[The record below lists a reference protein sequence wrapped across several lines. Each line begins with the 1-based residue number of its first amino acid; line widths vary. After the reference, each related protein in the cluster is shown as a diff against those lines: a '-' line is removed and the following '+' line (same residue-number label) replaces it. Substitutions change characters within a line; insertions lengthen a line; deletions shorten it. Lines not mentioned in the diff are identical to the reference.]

1 MRAYLTIA
9 VILLLNSCQGYVVP
23 TYSDLSDPLVDDT
36 VRPIIVFA
44 EGHNN
49 FGDDRDSS
57 NAEMEQFLAREG
69 FELRQY
75 MGEITR
81 EALQGVS
88 ILHTDNAL
96 APENQNQDNWTLPT
110 PSAFT
115 PEEIGIIYDWVHD
128 GGSLLMI
135 IEHMPF
141 GGSYEDLA
149 KAFNVETNNG
159 FVFDERL
166 LNGYSKEIISIA
178 GWFVFSKDNGSLGE
192 HPILTG
198 RQPHERIEFVAT
210 DHGSAFRLPERAA
223 SLMTFGSDAIS
234 LEPSVSWMFDSTTPR
249 RSVSGWSQGGVMKVG
264 KGRLAVLGDNFLN
277 IPPSQLAPPYLESEK
292 EAVLGVYNPQFTVN
306 VYRWLSGQL

>member
-1 MRAYLTIA
+1 MRGYLTIT
-9 VILLLNSCQGYVVP
+9 VVLLLNSCQGYVVL
-23 TYSDLSDPLVDDT
+23 TYSESSDPAFNDVA
-36 VRPIIVFA
+36 RPVVVFA

-96 APENQNQDNWTLPT
+96 APENQNEVDWTLPT

-115 PEEIGIIYDWVHD
+115 SEEIKVIYNWVHD
-128 GGSLLMI
+128 GGSLLMV

-149 KAFNVETNNG
+149 KAFNVETSNG
-159 FVFDERL
+159 FAVDERL
-166 LNGYSKEIISIA
+166 LNGYSEEIINNA
-178 GWFVFSKDNGSLGE
+178 GWFVFRQDNGSLGD

-198 RQPHERIEFVAT
+198 RQPHERIAFLAADV
-210 DHGSAFRLPERAA
+210 GSAFRLPNRAV

-234 LEPSVSWMFDSTTPR
+234 LEPSVSWKFDPMTPR

-264 KGRLAVLGDNFLN
+264 KGRLAVLGDNFLI
-277 IPPSQLAPPYLESEK
+277 IPPSQIKSEK
-292 EAVLGVYNPQFTVN
+292 EVVFGRYNPQFTVN
-306 VYRWLSGQL
+306 VYRWLSGQY

>member
-1 MRAYLTIA
+1 MHGYLTIA
-9 VILLLNSCQGYVVP
+9 VVLLLSSCQEYADS

-49 FGDDRDSS
+49 FGDNRESF
-57 NAEMEQFLAREG
+57 AEEMKQFLAREG
-69 FELRQY
+69 FELRIY
-75 MGEITR
+75 MGAITR
-81 EALQGVS
+81 EALKGAS

-96 APENQNQDNWTLPT
+96 APLNQDNWTLPT

-115 PEEIGIIYDWVHD
+115 SEEISVIYNWVHN
-128 GGSLLMI
+128 GGALLMV

-178 GWFVFSKDNGSLGE
+178 GWFVFSKDNGSLGD

-198 RQPHERIEFVAT
+198 RQPHEGIAFLAT
-210 DHGSAFRLPERAA
+210 DVGSAFRLPNRAV

>member
-1 MRAYLTIA
+1 MRRYFTIA
-9 VILLLNSCQGYVVP
+9 VVLLLNSCQGNAVP
-23 TYSDLSDPLVDDT
+23 TFSEPADPLVDDT

-96 APENQNQDNWTLPT
+96 APENQNQNNWTLPT

-115 PEEIGIIYDWVHD
+115 SEEIKVIYNWVHD

-159 FVFDERL
+159 FAVDKRL
-166 LNGYSKEIISIA
+166 LNGYSEETIDNA
-178 GWFVFSKDNGSLGE
+178 GWFVFRQDNGALGD

-198 RQPHERIEFVAT
+198 RQPHERIEFVAA
-210 DHGSAFRLPERAA
+210 DVGSAFRLPERAV
-223 SLMTFGSDAIS
+223 SLMTFGSNAIS
-234 LEPSVSWMFDSTTPR
+234 LEPSVSWRFDSTTPR

-264 KGRLAVLGDNFLN
+264 KGRLTVLGDNFLI
-277 IPPSQLAPPYLESEK
+277 IPPSQLKSEK
-292 EAVLGVYNPQFTVN
+292 EVVFGRYSPQFTVN

>member
-75 MGEITR
+75 IGEITR
-81 EALQGVS
+81 EALEGVN

-96 APENQNQDNWTLPT
+96 APENQDNWTLPT

-115 PEEIGIIYDWVHD
+115 PEEISIIYDWVHD
-128 GGSLLMI
+128 GGSLLMV

-149 KAFNVETNNG
+149 KAFNVETSNG
-159 FVFDERL
+159 FVVDERL
-166 LNGYSKEIISIA
+166 LDGYSEEIISTA
-178 GWFVFSKDNGSLGE
+178 GWFVFRQDNGALGD

-198 RQPHERIEFVAT
+198 RQPHERIEFVAA
-210 DHGSAFRLPERAA
+210 DDGSAFRLPERAV
-223 SLMTFGSDAIS
+223 SLMTFGSNAIS
-234 LEPSVSWMFDSTTPR
+234 LEPSVSWRFDSATPR

-264 KGRLAVLGDNFLN
+264 KGRVAVLGDNFLI
-277 IPPSQLAPPYLESEK
+277 IPPSQLESEK
-292 EAVLGVYNPQFTVN
+292 EVVFGRYHPQFTVN

>member
-36 VRPIIVFA
+36 VRPVIVFA

-96 APENQNQDNWTLPT
+96 APENQDNWTLPT

-115 PEEIGIIYDWVHD
+115 PEEISIIYDWVHD
-128 GGSLLMI
+128 GGSLLMV

-159 FVFDERL
+159 FAVDKRL
-166 LNGYSKEIISIA
+166 LNGYSEETIDDA
-178 GWFVFSKDNGSLGE
+178 GWFVFRQDNGALGD

-198 RQPHERIEFVAT
+198 RQPHERIEFVAASV
-210 DHGSAFRLPERAA
+210 GSAFRLPEHAV
-223 SLMTFGSDAIS
+223 SLITFGSNAIS
-234 LEPSVSWMFDSTTPR
+234 LEPSVSWRFDSTTPR

-264 KGRLAVLGDNFLN
+264 KGRLAVLGDNFLI
-277 IPPSQLAPPYLESEK
+277 IPPSQLKSEK
-292 EAVLGVYNPQFTVN
+292 EVVFGRYNPQFTVN